1 MRHLVLLLL
10 FLDLQNAINSI
21 SSDTLEFGGW
31 VYPGIDTA
39 AHDATFK
46 ALKQSKKADDVARSV
61 AKALS
66 ITDAAA
72 RPLIEAIL
80 NDPERK
86 VATEALFREALRQA
100 PNSGEV
106 LGAYLLFLARKDSDD
121 AFAAAALPVARR
133 LHADQIAR
141 LSEMMPEERRIILI
155 ADALASDPNNRVLLD
170 VLVKPRSPAIR
181 AALIDRRWGNDA
193 VAMQLAAL
201 LDLGRVNEAL
211 ALADAVPAAIDVTS
225 DGGYTARPGLA
236 IAAVLAGQPERA
248 KKLIAKYKTP
258 NNGADYVTPFVN
270 ALIAPPRDAYE
281 ILAAHAGASDGVCG
295 LAVAD
300 LAQRSGYD
308 AFAQRV
314 RARTPSEDRIAANA
328 LRYLPESLAARLRTM
343 FVPPSVEQSA
353 ATPIAAL
360 LRAPRI
366 VPFAEHPMPSS
377 LAPVDVTQIDCHD
390 AEQVAKSMKLPPR
403 LWPLRLERHR
413 DEVAGVAVAQTLD
426 PVGELGLGGYWIVHS
441 SDGGRKWD
449 APLYTGLRE
458 NMPYVVVPASRLPLI
473 TNGGIQI
480 EVELRELDLSS
491 ITFPPVGLRTK
502 REAKNLYIEFA
513 WDALRRDSDNDGLTD
528 LIEERIVTDPRN
540 ADTDGDGIIDGK
552 DGLPQVALIA
562 APSADAEVLGT
573 LFGGIRLGL
582 GALVVGLPSTQEQR
596 LECVVRASAI
606 DTPTLFLITER
617 QTFAPMNITRRVAVF
632 TAEEHGLYEKKFGP
646 SYFGE
651 IDYFLVRR
659 DGKKAVVYVNEHW
672 AGNEY
677 ELKKTKKGWTVKTIG
692 GWIT

>member
-10 FLDLQNAINSI
+10 FLDRQHAINSASANTFWI
-21 SSDTLEFGGW
+21 
-31 VYPGIDTA
+31 YPGIDTA
-39 AHDATFK
+39 AADATYK
-46 ALKQSKKADDVARSV
+46 AIKQSKKADDVARSV
-61 AKALS
+61 AKALN

-86 VATEALFREALRQA
+86 VANEALFREALRQA

-106 LGAYLLFLARKDSDD
+106 LGAYLSFLGDS
-121 AFAAAALPVARR
+121 AAALPIARR
-133 LHADQIAR
+133 LRADQIAR
-141 LSEMMPEERRIILI
+141 LSEMIPEERRIIFI
-155 ADALASDPNNRVLLD
+155 ADALTSDPNNRALLD

-193 VAMQLAAL
+193 VAKQLGAL
-201 LDLGRVNEAL
+201 LDLGRVKEAL
-211 ALADAVPAAIDVTS
+211 ALADAVPAAIDITS

-248 KKLIAKYKTP
+248 KQLLAKYKSP

-281 ILAAHAGASDGVCG
+281 ILAAHAGASGGVWG

-300 LAQRSGYD
+300 LAQRSGYE

-314 RARTPSEDRIAANA
+314 RARKPDDDRIAANA
-328 LRYLPESLAARLRTM
+328 LRYLPESLAARLRTTY
-343 FVPPSVEQSA
+343 VPPAAEQSA
-353 ATPIAAL
+353 TTPIAAL

-366 VPFAEHPMPSS
+366 VPFVEHPMPPN
-377 LAPVDVTQIDCHD
+377 LAPADVTKIDCHD
-390 AEQVAKSMKLPPR
+390 AEEVAKSMKLPLG

-491 ITFPPVGLRTK
+491 ITFPPLGLRTK

-528 LIEERIVTDPRN
+528 LVEERIVTDPRN
-540 ADTDGDGIIDGK
+540 ADTDGDGIVDGK

-573 LFGGIRLGL
+573 LFGGIRLGM
-582 GALVVGLPSTQEQR
+582 GALIIGLPSTQEQR
-596 LECVVRASAI
+596 LECVRRASAI
-606 DTPTLFLITER
+606 ETPTLFLIADR
-617 QTFAPMNITRRVAVF
+617 QSFAPMNLTRRVAVF
-632 TAEEHGLYEKKFGP
+632 TQAEHELYEKKFGP

-651 IDYFLVRR
+651 IEYFLVRR

-692 GWIT
+692 GWVT